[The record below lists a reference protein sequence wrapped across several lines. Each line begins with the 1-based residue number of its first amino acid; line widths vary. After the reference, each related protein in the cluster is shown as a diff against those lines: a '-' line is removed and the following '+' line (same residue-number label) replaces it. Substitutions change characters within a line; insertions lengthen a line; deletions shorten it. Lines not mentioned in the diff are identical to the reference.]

1 MDKPDA
7 QGNLAIPVGQAAAT
21 PAAAHPCGVHSDAGR
36 ALSVLSRDRQRAE
49 RCRVLA
55 AIHGA
60 AVLAMR
66 AAVVPLAAP
75 GVEHSRRGHSPHRS
89 RHRRKARSLG
99 SCNGRASGSVLP
111 GSGRGIG
118 GHVHP
123 ARAHLFA
130 LVMVPAR
137 SVRVAMVPPA
147 SLSGLF
153 LCRHRGGQLRPRS
166 WLVGNRQRAC
176 AALAALG
183 LCRICDIPAVDWSHC
198 LGDGHRQA
206 AFCSSIWLRS
216 RLRAGLRRR
225 RHGGAGIGAA
235 LRDAAAADSRQ
246 PLGERLRHVS
256 CALRLR
262 GLAAICHAGGGDSC
276 HRQGCDCLY
285 RHIVHELGDNC
296 GLAQHPAWIAP
307 DRQRWPGAGEGL
319 MTAMAN
325 PSAMSLAFKLAQ
337 RNLFHDRL
345 RLVAT
350 VVGIVFSIVLVTVQL
365 GLYFGFGRMVT
376 TMIDHASGDLWIVPA
391 GAKSFEDPSP
401 LDERNRFAALSVNGV
416 FDVTAV
422 VIGFAEWRL
431 PGGGTTPVF
440 VVGSDVRA
448 PGLHPWNVVAGST
461 DALAIPNTVAVDQT
475 YFERLGVKGLGET
488 AEIRDQKVEVAAI
501 TKGIRSFT
509 TTPYVFTSLD
519 RARAYTGTAAN
530 KAAFFLVHLAPKAN
544 VSSVQKRLQANLT
557 DVEVLTQA
565 EFRERSRT
573 FWLFDTGAGAALFAG
588 ALLGVIV
595 GTVIVAQTLY
605 SSTKDHIN
613 EFATLRAIGSSGR
626 YIHQVIIWQALLNA
640 VIGFTIAA
648 SIGYIIVDQTAES
661 ALPIVMTPAL
671 TIGLFALTVFMCVT
685 SAIAA
690 IIKVMRIDPAM
701 VFTQ

>member
-1 MDKPDA
+1 M
-7 QGNLAIPVGQAAAT
+7 
-21 PAAAHPCGVHSDAGR
+21 AGR
-36 ALSVLSRDRQRAE
+36 WRRP
-49 RCRVLA
+49 
-55 AIHGA
+55 HNGA
-60 AVLAMR
+60 
-66 AAVVPLAAP
+66 
-75 GVEHSRRGHSPHRS
+75 
-89 RHRRKARSLG
+89 
-99 SCNGRASGSVLP
+99 
-111 GSGRGIG
+111 
-118 GHVHP
+118 
-123 ARAHLFA
+123 
-130 LVMVPAR
+130 
-137 SVRVAMVPPA
+137 
-147 SLSGLF
+147 
-153 LCRHRGGQLRPRS
+153 
-166 WLVGNRQRAC
+166 
-176 AALAALG
+176 
-183 LCRICDIPAVDWSHC
+183 
-198 LGDGHRQA
+198 
-206 AFCSSIWLRS
+206 
-216 RLRAGLRRR
+216 
-225 RHGGAGIGAA
+225 
-235 LRDAAAADSRQ
+235 
-246 PLGERLRHVS
+246 
-256 CALRLR
+256 
-262 GLAAICHAGGGDSC
+262 
-276 HRQGCDCLY
+276 
-285 RHIVHELGDNC
+285 
-296 GLAQHPAWIAP
+296 
-307 DRQRWPGAGEGL
+307 
-319 MTAMAN
+319 MTRMAN
-325 PSAMSLAFKLAQ
+325 PFAMSLAFKLAQ

-376 TMIDHASGDLWIVPA
+376 TMVDHASGDLWIIPA

-416 FDVTAV
+416 FDVTPI

-431 PGGGTTPVF
+431 PAGGTTPVF
-440 VVGSDVRA
+440 IVGSDVRA
-448 PGLHPWNVVAGST
+448 PGLHPWNVVDGSA
-461 DALAIPNTVAVDQT
+461 DALAAPNTVAVDQS
-475 YFERLGVKGLGET
+475 YFERLGVSRLGAT

-509 TTPYVFTSLD
+509 TTPYVFTSID

-530 KAAFFLVHLAPKAN
+530 KAAFFLVHLAPKA
-544 VSSVQKRLQANLT
+544 SLGSVQARLKATLT

-640 VIGFTIAA
+640 VIGFSIAA
-648 SIGYIIVDQTAES
+648 SIGFIIVDQTAES
-661 ALPIVMTPAL
+661 ALPIVMTPTL